1 MYSCDLKSY
10 HRIDEIN
17 IYIYYVPIAAIV
29 VGFVSNGLLDLSL
42 HGSNSMLNNNMKIKM
57 RRFIFNQ
64 SNTPFCK

>member
-10 HRIDEIN
+10 HRIDEMN
-17 IYIYYVPIAAIV
+17 IMYVPIA

-57 RRFIFNQ
+57 R

>member
-1 MYSCDLKSY
+1 MYVCDLISY
-10 HRIDEIN
+10 HRIDEMN
-17 IYIYYVPIAAIV
+17 IIYVPIV